1 MLWQEITWET
11 RRRWEGDMKMVPRD
25 IAEVCFIE
33 GFSRP
38 PWNRESLDWLHNC
51 HSVRILCLGVMPLNF
66 TTNNSIHKADTV
78 YDSWF
83 I

>member
-1 MLWQEITWET
+1 
-11 RRRWEGDMKMVPRD
+11 MKMVPRD
-25 IAEVCFIE
+25 AAEVYFIE

-38 PWNRESLDWLHNC
+38 PWNRVSLDWLHNC
-51 HSVRILCLGVMPLNF
+51 HSMRILYLGVLPLNF
-66 TTNNSIHKADTV
+66 AMNKSVHKADTV